1 MEDTLITI
9 VDPIPQSGFV
19 ETEYVR
25 KLTER
30 ALTYVKA
37 GYPIHLSGP
46 TGCGKTTLA
55 MHIANKIGRP
65 AVLINGDEEFK
76 TSSLVGGEHGYRK
89 KRVVDRFVSRVLKEE
104 ESLSKQW
111 ADERLTTA
119 CKYGLTLVYNEF
131 TRSRPETNNA
141 LLSVLEERI
150 LDMPSSNSGGDNILK
165 VHPDFSAIFTSNPEE
180 YAGVYKS
187 QDALMDR
194 MITIDVGYYD
204 EETETRIIKAKSGI
218 DENRAKRIAK
228 TIRQLRDMKISE
240 YTPTVRSGIMLAKA
254 IMNSKL
260 EMGGEYFKQMCYDIL
275 SPRIGKGKNGDLD
288 PKIVIDE
295 LLKSEGLDKPI
306 ERKKKGKRKGKKS
319 KKRGTKK

>member
-1 MEDTLITI
+1 MDDTLVTI
-9 VDPIPQSGFV
+9 VNPKPQNGFV

-25 KLTER
+25 TLTER
-30 ALTYVKA
+30 ALTYMKA
-37 GYPIHLSGP
+37 GYPLHLSGP

-55 MHIANKIGRP
+55 MHIANKLGRP
-65 AVLINGDEEFK
+65 VVLINGDEEFG

-89 KRVVDRFVSRVLKEE
+89 KKVVDRFISRVLKEE

-119 CKYGLTLVYNEF
+119 CKYGFTLIYNEF

-150 LDMPSSNSGGDNILK
+150 LDLPTSPTGENILK

-204 EETETRIIKAKSGI
+204 EETETKIIRAKSGI
-218 DENRAKRIAK
+218 DEDRARRMAK
-228 TIRQLRDMKISE
+228 IIRSLRDLKISE
-240 YTPTVRSGIMLAKA
+240 YTPTVRSGIMLARA
-254 IMNSKL
+254 IMKSKSK
-260 EMGGEYFKQMCYDIL
+260 MGGESFKQMCYDIL
-275 SPRIGKGKNGDLD
+275 SPRIGKGKSGDLD
-288 PKIVIDE
+288 PKIVVDE
-295 LLKSEGLDKPI
+295 LLKSEGLDKLV
-306 ERKKKGKRKGKKS
+306 EREKKGRRKGKG
-319 KKRGTKK
+319 RR